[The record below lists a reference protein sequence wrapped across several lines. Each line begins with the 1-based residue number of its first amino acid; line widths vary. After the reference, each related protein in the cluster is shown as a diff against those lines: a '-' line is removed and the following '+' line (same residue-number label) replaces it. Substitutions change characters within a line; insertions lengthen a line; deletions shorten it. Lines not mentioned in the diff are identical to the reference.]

1 MPARAPVRT
10 LFLDAGGVLVDPDW
24 DRVSARVASLDI
36 RVDPADL
43 ARADPR
49 ARRDLDEPAVV
60 RSSDDRAR
68 GILYFGGLL
77 RYAGVE
83 AAPAVLERA
92 AVEILEE
99 SARANLWTRV
109 APGVP
114 AALDRLR
121 AAGLRLAVVSNADGT
136 LARTFERLGLR
147 DRVDVLLDSAVV
159 GVEKPDPRIFRE
171 AVARSGADPGS
182 TVHVGDFFH
191 IDVVGARAAGLRAVL
206 VDPLGLHADR
216 DCERTA
222 SLAAYA
228 DALLARG

>member
-1 MPARAPVRT
+1 MPDREPVRT

-24 DRVSARVASLDI
+24 ERVAGRVASSGL
-36 RVDPADL
+36 RVAPEDL

-49 ARRDLDEPAVV
+49 ARRDLDEPATVL
-60 RSSDDRAR
+60 SIDDRAR

-77 RYAGVE
+77 RHAGVD
-83 AAPAVLERA
+83 AAAADLERA
-92 AVEILEE
+92 AVGVLEE

-121 AAGLRLAVVSNADGT
+121 AAGLRLVVVSNADGS
-136 LARTFERLGLR
+136 LERTFGRLGLR

-171 AVARSGADPGS
+171 AVAASGADPGA
-182 TVHVGDFFH
+182 TVHLGDFFH

-206 VDPLGLHADR
+206 VDPAGLHADR
-216 DCERTA
+216 DCERTP

-228 DALLARG
+228 DALLGAG

>member
-1 MPARAPVRT
+1 MLEREPLRT

-24 DRVSARVASLDI
+24 DRVAARVASIGL
-36 RVDPADL
+36 RVAPEDL

-49 ARRDLDEPAVV
+49 ARRDLDEPALVHA
-60 RSSDDRAR
+60 SDDRAR
-68 GILYFGGLL
+68 GLLYFGGLL
-77 RYAGVE
+77 RHAGVE
-83 AAPAVLERA
+83 ADDAELERA
-92 AVEILEE
+92 ASGILEE

-121 AAGLRLAVVSNADGT
+121 AAGLRLVVVSNADGT
-136 LARTFERLGLR
+136 LERTFGRLGLR

-171 AVARSGADPGS
+171 AIARSGADPGS
-182 TVHVGDFFH
+182 TVHIGDFFH

-206 VDPLGLHADR
+206 VDPAGLHADR
-216 DCERTA
+216 DCERTP